1 MTSIEASKKLAAE
14 RAVDTHVKDG
24 NVVGI
29 GSGSTVVY
37 AVHRLAQRVREENL
51 KVHCIPTR
59 FYYSLTQLFLLH
71 LSLSKWT
78 LQGPCK
84 K

>member
-14 RAVDTHVKDG
+14 RAVDNHVKDG

-37 AVHRLAQRVREENL
+37 AVHRLAQRVREESL

-59 FYYSLTQLFLLH
+59 FAH
-71 LSLSKWT
+71 
-78 LQGPCK
+78 
-84 K
+84 